1 MPGRHELLIHG
12 TCIALGSGAALLK
25 GAPGAGKSDLAL
37 RFISS
42 FSESGAILVADDQ
55 VRVWRDG
62 DGLAAG
68 PPETLAGLLEV
79 RGIGIVEMP
88 HVAAARLDLVVTLST
103 AAAIPRLPPDPLPC
117 EEMLGC
123 SVPMLAL
130 GAFEG
135 SAAAKLK
142 LALAGVARA

>member
-1 MPGRHELLIHG
+1 MPVANELLIHG
-12 TCIALGSGAALLK
+12 TCVALGSRAALLK

-42 FSESGAILVADDQ
+42 FSGSGAILVADDQ

-68 PPETLAGLLEV
+68 PPEKLAGLLEV

-88 HVAAARLDLVVTLST
+88 HVAVARLDLVVTLSPT
-103 AAAIPRLPPDPLPC
+103 AAIPRMPPDPLPR
-117 EEMLGC
+117 EEMLGR
-123 SVPMLAL
+123 SVPVLVL

-142 LALAGVARA
+142 LALAGAARA